1 MNEYAA
7 SCKKLTA
14 LLILTYNNFLTM
26 KFWTGQ
32 NKVSVAEKVLII
44 NKISPL
50 KSAKKMPLKTRSF
63 ILTKDII

>member
-1 MNEYAA
+1 
-7 SCKKLTA
+7 
-14 LLILTYNNFLTM
+14 M

-50 KSAKKMPLKTRSF
+50 KSAKNASEN
-63 ILTKDII
+63 